1 MTESL
6 KNKTVKGVGWSFI
19 DNLSSSGI
27 TFLVGLV
34 LARLLTPSEY
44 GIMAIL
50 TIFIAVSNSIVDSG
64 FSNALIRKTDARRV
78 DYNTVFLFNL
88 LVSGLLYVVLF
99 LAAPAIS
106 RFFKEPLLVEV
117 MRVIG
122 WVLVINA
129 LAIIPRTLFVKEVN
143 FKTQTKVSL
152 IASISSGVIGIGMAL
167 AGLGVWSLVG
177 QQLSRQLLNTLFL
190 WIYCTWRPAWEFSMQ
205 SFKELFGF
213 GSKLLLSGLL
223 DTGFKEIYSLV
234 IGRCYTAA
242 QLGQYTRANQ
252 FNQIF
257 SSNLTTV
264 IQRVSYPVLSS
275 IQDESERLRE
285 AYRKVI
291 KSTMLIS
298 FACMLGLAAVARPLI
313 LILIGEK
320 WLPAVGFLQII
331 CFSGMLFPLHAI
343 NLNIL
348 QVKGRS
354 DLFLRL
360 EIIKKIIAVGPL
372 VLGVLFSIEY
382 MLWGSVCTSL
392 IANFLNSYYSAD
404 LINYPT
410 KEQIKD
416 ILPTILVSFAT
427 AAVMWS
433 LTLLSLSNWLLLP
446 LQCLLG
452 IALAVLIYE
461 CLHLP
466 EYVEVKQLAFSI
478 LRRKNYE
485 CLHLPEYV
493 EVKQLAFSILRR
505 KKF

>member
-1 MTESL
+1 MPESL
-6 KNKTVKGVGWSFI
+6 KHKTVKGVGWSFI

-64 FSNALIRKTDARRV
+64 FSNALIRKTDAKQV

-88 LVSGLLYVVLF
+88 VVSGLLYVVLF
-99 LAAPAIS
+99 FAAPSIS
-106 RFFKEPLLVEV
+106 VFFKEPLLVEV

-152 IASISSGVIGIGMAL
+152 IASISSGVVGISMAL
-167 AGLGVWSLVG
+167 AGMGVWSLVG

-190 WIYCTWRPAWEFSMQ
+190 WIYCKWRPVWEFSIQ
-205 SFKELFGF
+205 SFKELFSF

-223 DTGFKEIYSLV
+223 DTVFKEIYSLV
-234 IGRCYTAA
+234 IGRCYTSA

-275 IQDESERLRE
+275 IQDEPERLRE

-298 FACMLGLAAVARPLI
+298 FACMLGLAAVAKPLI
-313 LILIGEK
+313 ILLIGEK

-331 CFSGMLFPLHAI
+331 CFSGMLYPLHAI

-354 DLFLRL
+354 DLFLKL

-382 MLWGSVCTSL
+382 MLWGSVCTSF
-392 IANFLNSYYSAD
+392 IAYFLNSYYSAN

-416 ILPTILVSFAT
+416 ILPTFLVSFVTAT
-427 AAVMWS
+427 AMWS
-433 LTLLSLSNWLLLP
+433 LTLLHLSNCLLLP

-452 IALAVLIYE
+452 IILAVLIYE
-461 CLHLP
+461 RLQLP
-466 EYVEVKQLAFSI
+466 EYTEVKRLTLML
-478 LRRKNYE
+478 LRRKR
-485 CLHLPEYV
+485 
-493 EVKQLAFSILRR
+493 F
-505 KKF
+505 

>member
-34 LARLLTPSEY
+34 LARLLTPAEY
-44 GIMAIL
+44 GIMAII

-78 DYNTVFLFNL
+78 DYNTVFFFNL
-88 LVSGLLYVVLF
+88 VVSAVLYVVLF
-99 LAAPAIS
+99 LVSPAIS
-106 RFFKEPLLVEV
+106 VFFKEPLLIEV

-129 LAIIPRTLFVKEVN
+129 LAIIPRTIFVKEVN

-152 IASISSGVIGIGMAL
+152 IASISSGVVGIGMAL
-167 AGLGVWSLVG
+167 AGMGVWSLVA

-190 WIYCTWRPAWEFSMQ
+190 WIYCKWRPVWEFSMQ
-205 SFKELFGF
+205 SFSELFGF

-223 DTGFKEIYSLV
+223 NTVFQEIYSLV

-257 SSNLTTV
+257 STNLTTV

-275 IQDESERLRE
+275 IQDEPERLRE
-285 AYRKVI
+285 GYRKII
-291 KSTMLIS
+291 KSTMLVS
-298 FACMLGLAAVARPLI
+298 FACMMGMAAVAKPMIVL
-313 LILIGEK
+313 LIGEK

-331 CFSGMLFPLHAI
+331 CFSGMMYPLHAI

-360 EIIKKIIAVGPL
+360 EVIKKFIAVGPL

-382 MLWGSVCTSL
+382 MLWGSVLTSI
-392 IANFLNSYYSAD
+392 IAFFLNSYYSAD

-410 KEQIKD
+410 KDQLKD
-416 ILPTILVSFAT
+416 ILPTFTVSFVT
-427 AAVMWS
+427 AAAMWG
-433 LTLLSLSNWLLLP
+433 LTFLP
-446 LQCLLG
+446 LSYWLILPPSEKKTLIHYIRITRIGRMCADCSYYPSIGELVWRVFHHPPYQC
-452 IALAVLIYE
+452 I
-461 CLHLP
+461 
-466 EYVEVKQLAFSI
+466 FS
-478 LRRKNYE
+478 
-485 CLHLPEYV
+485 
-493 EVKQLAFSILRR
+493 
-505 KKF
+505 

>member
-213 GSKLLLSGLL
+213 GSKILLSGLL
-223 DTGFKEIYSLV
+223 NTIFNEIYSLV
-234 IGRCYTAA
+234 IGRCYTSA

-298 FACMLGLAAVARPLI
+298 FACMLGLAAVAKPLI
-313 LILIGEK
+313 VLLIGEK

-331 CFSGMLFPLHAI
+331 CFSGMFFPLHAI

-372 VLGVLFSIEY
+372 VLGVLYSIEY

-392 IANFLNSYYSAD
+392 IAYFLNSYYSAD

-416 ILPTILVSFAT
+416 ILPTFLVSFVT
-427 AAVMWS
+427 AAAMWS

-452 IALAVLIYE
+452 IALAVFI
-461 CLHLP
+461 
-466 EYVEVKQLAFSI
+466 
-478 LRRKNYE
+478 YE

>member
-1 MTESL
+1 MSESL
-6 KNKTVKGVGWSFI
+6 KHKTVRGVGWSFI
-19 DNLSSSGI
+19 DNLSSSGVS
-27 TFLVGLV
+27 FLVGLV

-64 FSNALIRKTDARRV
+64 FSNALIRKTDAKRV
-78 DYNTVFLFNL
+78 DCNTVFLFNL
-88 LVSGLLYVVLF
+88 VVSGLLYVVLF
-99 LAAPAIS
+99 FAAPAIS
-106 RFFKEPLLVEV
+106 VFFKEPLLVEV
-117 MRVIG
+117 MRGIG
-122 WVLVINA
+122 WVLIINA
-129 LAIIPRTLFVKEVN
+129 LGIIPRTLFVKDVN

-152 IASISSGVIGIGMAL
+152 IASVSSGVLGIGMAL
-167 AGLGVWSLVG
+167 AGMGVWSLVG

-190 WIYCTWRPAWEFSMQ
+190 WIYSTWRPIWEFSLQ
-205 SFKELFGF
+205 SFRELFGF

-223 DTGFKEIYSLV
+223 DTVFKEIYSLV
-234 IGRCYTAA
+234 IGRCYTSA
-242 QLGQYTRANQ
+242 QLGQYTRASQ

-275 IQDESERLRE
+275 IQEESDRLRE

-291 KSTMLIS
+291 KSTMLIT
-298 FACMLGLAAVARPLI
+298 FACMLGLAAVAKPLI
-313 LILIGEK
+313 VILIGEK
-320 WLPAVGFLQII
+320 WMPAVGFLQII
-331 CFSGMLFPLHAI
+331 CFSGMLYPLHAI

-354 DLFLRL
+354 DLFLKL

-372 VLGVLFSIEY
+372 ILGVLLSIEY
-382 MLWGSVCTSL
+382 MLWGSVFTSL
-392 IANFLNSYYSAD
+392 IAYFLNSYYSAN

-416 ILPTILVSFAT
+416 ILPTFLVSFAT
-427 AAVMWS
+427 AAAMWS

-452 IALAVLIYE
+452 IILAVLIYE
-461 CLHLP
+461 RLHLP
-466 EYVEVKQLAFSI
+466 EYVEVKQLTLS
-478 LRRKNYE
+478 L
-485 CLHLPEYV
+485 
-493 EVKQLAFSILRR
+493 LRR

>member
-1 MTESL
+1 MSESL
-6 KNKTVKGVGWSFI
+6 KNKTVIGVGWSFI

-99 LAAPAIS
+99 FAAPSIS

-143 FKTQTKVSL
+143 FKTQTKISL

-213 GSKLLLSGLL
+213 GSKILLSGLL
-223 DTGFKEIYSLV
+223 NTIFNEIYSLV
-234 IGRCYTAA
+234 IGRCYTSA

-313 LILIGEK
+313 IILIGEK

-331 CFSGMLFPLHAI
+331 CFSGMLYPLHAI

-372 VLGVLFSIEY
+372 VLGVLYSIEY

-392 IANFLNSYYSAD
+392 IAYFLNSYYSAD
-404 LINYPT
+404 LIDYPT

-416 ILPTILVSFAT
+416 ILPTFLVSFVT
-427 AAVMWS
+427 AAAMWS

-452 IALAVLIYE
+452 IVLAVLIYE

-478 LRRKNYE
+478 LRRK
-485 CLHLPEYV
+485 
-493 EVKQLAFSILRR
+493 
-505 KKF
+505 KF

>member
-1 MTESL
+1 MSESL
-6 KNKTVKGVGWSFI
+6 KHKTVKGVGWSFI
-19 DNLSSSGI
+19 DNLSSSGVS
-27 TFLVGLV
+27 FLVGLV

-50 TIFIAVSNSIVDSG
+50 TIFIAVSSSIVDSG
-64 FSNALIRKTDARRV
+64 FSNALIRKTDAKRV

-88 LVSGLLYVVLF
+88 VVSGLLYVVLF
-99 LAAPAIS
+99 FAAPAIS
-106 RFFKEPLLVEV
+106 VFFKEPLLVEV

-122 WVLVINA
+122 WVLIINA
-129 LAIIPRTLFVKEVN
+129 LGIIPRTLFVKDVN

-152 IASISSGVIGIGMAL
+152 IASVSSGVLGIGMAL
-167 AGLGVWSLVG
+167 AGMGVWSLVG

-190 WIYCTWRPAWEFSMQ
+190 WIYCTWRPIWEFSLQ
-205 SFKELFGF
+205 SFRELFGF

-223 DTGFKEIYSLV
+223 DTVFKEIYSLV
-234 IGRCYTAA
+234 IGRCYTSA
-242 QLGQYTRANQ
+242 QLGQYTRASQ

-275 IQDESERLRE
+275 IQDESDRLRE

-291 KSTMLIS
+291 KSTMLIT
-298 FACMLGLAAVARPLI
+298 FACMLGLAAVAKPLI
-313 LILIGEK
+313 VILIGEK
-320 WLPAVGFLQII
+320 WMPAVGFLQII
-331 CFSGMLFPLHAI
+331 CFSGMLYPLHAI

-354 DLFLRL
+354 DLFLKL

-372 VLGVLFSIEY
+372 ILGVLFSIEY

-392 IANFLNSYYSAD
+392 IAYFLNSYYSAN
-404 LINYPT
+404 LVNYPT

-416 ILPTILVSFAT
+416 ILPTFLVSFAT
-427 AAVMWS
+427 AAAMWS

-452 IALAVLIYE
+452 IILAVFIYE
-461 CLHLP
+461 RLRLP
-466 EYVEVKQLAFSI
+466 EYVEVKQLAFS
-478 LRRKNYE
+478 L
-485 CLHLPEYV
+485 
-493 EVKQLAFSILRR
+493 LRR

>member
-1 MTESL
+1 
-6 KNKTVKGVGWSFI
+6 
-19 DNLSSSGI
+19 
-27 TFLVGLV
+27 
-34 LARLLTPSEY
+34 
-44 GIMAIL
+44 MAIL

-213 GSKLLLSGLL
+213 GSKILLSGLL
-223 DTGFKEIYSLV
+223 NTIFNEIYSLV
-234 IGRCYTAA
+234 IGRCYTSA

-331 CFSGMLFPLHAI
+331 CFSGMFYPLHAI

-392 IANFLNSYYSAD
+392 IAYFLNSYYSAD
-404 LINYPT
+404 LIDYPT

-416 ILPTILVSFAT
+416 ILPTFLVSFVT
-427 AAVMWS
+427 AAAMWS
-433 LTLLSLSNWLLLP
+433 LTLLSLSNWLLFP

-452 IALAVLIYE
+452 IALAILIYE

-478 LRRKNYE
+478 LRRK
-485 CLHLPEYV
+485 
-493 EVKQLAFSILRR
+493 
-505 KKF
+505 KF

>member
-1 MTESL
+1 M
-6 KNKTVKGVGWSFI
+6 
-19 DNLSSSGI
+19 
-27 TFLVGLV
+27 VGLV

-64 FSNALIRKTDARRV
+64 FSNALIRKTDARQI
-78 DYNTVFLFNL
+78 DYNTVFFFNL
-88 LVSGLLYVVLF
+88 VVSPALYVVLY

-152 IASISSGVIGIGMAL
+152 IASVSSGVIGIGMAL
-167 AGLGVWSLVG
+167 IGMGVWSLVG

-190 WIYCTWRPAWEFSMQ
+190 WIYSTWRPIWEFSVQ
-205 SFKELFGF
+205 SFRELFGF

-223 DTGFKEIYSLV
+223 DTVFKEIYSLV
-234 IGRCYTAA
+234 IGRCYTSA
-242 QLGQYTRANQ
+242 QLGQYTRASQ

-275 IQDESERLRE
+275 IQDESDRLRE

-291 KSTMLIS
+291 KSTMLIT
-298 FACMLGLAAVARPLI
+298 FACMLGLAAVAKPLI
-313 LILIGEK
+313 VILIGEK
-320 WLPAVGFLQII
+320 WMPAVGFLQII
-331 CFSGMLFPLHAI
+331 CFSGMLYPLHAI

-354 DLFLRL
+354 DLFLKL
-360 EIIKKIIAVGPL
+360 EIIKRIIAVGPL
-372 VLGVLFSIEY
+372 ILGVLLSIEY
-382 MLWGSVCTSL
+382 MLWGSVFTSL
-392 IANFLNSYYSAD
+392 IAYFLNSYYSAN

-416 ILPTILVSFAT
+416 ILPTFLVSFAT
-427 AAVMWS
+427 AAAMWS

-452 IALAVLIYE
+452 IVLAVLIYE
-461 CLHLP
+461 RLHLP
-466 EYVEVKQLAFSI
+466 EYVEVKQLAFS
-478 LRRKNYE
+478 L
-485 CLHLPEYV
+485 L
-493 EVKQLAFSILRR
+493 R
-505 KKF
+505 KKKF

>member
-1 MTESL
+1 M
-6 KNKTVKGVGWSFI
+6 
-19 DNLSSSGI
+19 
-27 TFLVGLV
+27 VGLV

-257 SSNLTTV
+257 SNNLTTV

-392 IANFLNSYYSAD
+392 IAYFLNSYYSAD
-404 LINYPT
+404 LIDYPT

-416 ILPTILVSFAT
+416 ILPTFLVSFAT

-478 LRRKNYE
+478 LRRK
-485 CLHLPEYV
+485 
-493 EVKQLAFSILRR
+493 
-505 KKF
+505 KF